1 MARFGPSR
9 VERGTSGCS
18 PQLMRP
24 GWIWGG
30 QGLRIDWRW
39 KLAAPHGPQPIPLRS
54 KPRAEECAGPHPS
67 KQAID
72 LIELHPVTILEALTA
87 GLAQASPVH
96 EDTLVVGVT
105 GLDEAKAL
113 VLMPA
118 ADRADAPSDHWVT
131 DIHAPC
137 LCLAQELDPDT
148 RREAHGREESQGTLV
163 HEDLL
168 PAIVGLDEAKAL
180 PFCQKVAVPPRCR
193 LPGGGSGGL
202 PLTLPVAH
210 VSLSALTLPL
220 PLLPPAMEGFFSQTS
235 VSMTLSPI

>member
-1 MARFGPSR
+1 
-9 VERGTSGCS
+9 
-18 PQLMRP
+18 MRP

-113 VLMPA
+113 VLIPA
-118 ADRADAPSDHWVT
+118 ADRADAPSDHWVN

-180 PFCQKVAVPPRCR
+180 LLLPECGSAPYDAVCPAVARVACR
-193 LPGGGSGGL
+193 LPCRL
-202 PLTLPVAH
+202 PTCR
-210 VSLSALTLPL
+210 
-220 PLLPPAMEGFFSQTS
+220 S
-235 VSMTLSPI
+235 VP